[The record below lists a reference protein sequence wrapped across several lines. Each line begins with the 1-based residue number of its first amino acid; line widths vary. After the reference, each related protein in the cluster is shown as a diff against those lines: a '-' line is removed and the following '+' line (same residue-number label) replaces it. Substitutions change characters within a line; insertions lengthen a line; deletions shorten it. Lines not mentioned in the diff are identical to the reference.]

1 MSDIDAMQ
9 GRIMAALDRIGQ
21 GLDGL
26 KQGEPA
32 QDTGDTELEGM
43 RQQLEDEKLA
53 NAQLEERVKKLNART
68 REAEEVARLAAEAH
82 TAETAEREAAQK
94 ERGQITARLDGD
106 LQSLRKANQQ
116 LRDNNSA
123 LRAANAEGV
132 AEPHLI
138 NKSMMAELDGLRAA
152 RAADRAEMDVLL
164 AELGQ
169 ITSGAVEVGAVT
181 DGADTGSAGAARME
195 DV

>member
-26 KQGEPA
+26 T
-32 QDTGDTELEGM
+32 QDKGDTELEGL
-43 RQQLEDEKLA
+43 RQQLEDEQLA

-68 REAEEVARLAAEAH
+68 REAEEAASAAADAH
-82 TAETAEREAAQK
+82 TAETETREAAQK
-94 ERGQITARLDGD
+94 ERAEAMTRLDRE

-116 LRDNNSA
+116 LRDNNAA
-123 LRAANAEGV
+123 LRAANAEGL

-138 NKSMMAELDGLRAA
+138 NKAMMAELDGLRAA
-152 RAADRAEMDVLL
+152 RGADRAEMDLL
-164 AELGQ
+164 LTELGQ
-169 ITSGAVEVGAVT
+169 ITASAEA
-181 DGADTGSAGAARME
+181 DGTGGESAESDNADTARME